1 MKTADFAKH
10 NISAKTTDLLTSWNA
25 LSDGQSHSE
34 LILFKKR
41 PSPNTVLATGQLYVK
56 FSPMENVSIVA
67 TGNTNIQRAAF
78 AEKPYGEPAK
88 RIDY

>member
-10 NISAKTTDLLTSWNA
+10 SISAKTTDLWTSWNA

-41 PSPNTVLATGQLYVK
+41 PSPNTVLATVK
-56 FSPMENVSIVA
+56 FSTMENVFVVA